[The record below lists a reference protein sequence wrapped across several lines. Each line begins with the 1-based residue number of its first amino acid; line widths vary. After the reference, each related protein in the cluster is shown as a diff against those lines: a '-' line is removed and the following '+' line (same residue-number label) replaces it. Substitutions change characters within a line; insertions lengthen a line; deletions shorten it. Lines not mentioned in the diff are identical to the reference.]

1 MILDHLPSLESPD
14 FRLSDESLNIQIH
27 LLDLKIYPSP
37 SPQPPSAEF
46 APYLPQ
52 FLSRSRR
59 LGCVRRPLLRAFK
72 RALVR
77 QSRLPRWLVIAL
89 SLSGT
94 MTKILS
100 TYLGQFPVDSLG
112 SWTIHETSLML
123 LDGVISSM
131 IDYPLSDPWV
141 DQSSHETCSL

>member
-1 MILDHLPSLESPD
+1 MILDYLPALESPD
-14 FRLSDESLNIQIH
+14 FRLSDESLIIQIH

-46 APYLPQ
+46 SPYLPQ
-52 FLSRSRR
+52 FLSRFRR
-59 LGCVRRPLLRAFK
+59 LGCARRPLRRPFK
-72 RALVR
+72 RVLGR
-77 QSRLPRWLVIAL
+77 QNRLPRWLAIAL

-100 TYLGQFPVDSLG
+100 TYLGQLPVDSSG
-112 SWTIHETSLML
+112 SWTIHYTSLML
-123 LDGVISSM
+123 LDGVTSSM
-131 IDYPLSDPWV
+131 INYPLSDPWA

>member
-14 FRLSDESLNIQIH
+14 FRLSDDPLIIQIH
-27 LLDLKIYPSP
+27 LLDLKIYPPP
-37 SPQPPSAEF
+37 SPQHPYAKFP
-46 APYLPQ
+46 PYLHR
-52 FLSRSRR
+52 FYSRFRR
-59 LGCVRRPLLRAFK
+59 IGGVRKLFFRAFR
-72 RALVR
+72 RALDR
-77 QSRLPRWLVIAL
+77 KNRPPRWLVMAL

-112 SWTIHETSLML
+112 SWTIHDASLML
-123 LDGVISSM
+123 LDGVTSSM
-131 IDYPLSDPWV
+131 IHYPLSDPWV

>member
-14 FRLSDESLNIQIH
+14 FRLSDESLIVQIRP
-27 LLDLKIYPSP
+27 LDPKIYPSP
-37 SPQPPSAEF
+37 SPQPLSAKF

-52 FLSRSRR
+52 FLSRFRR
-59 LGCVRRPLLRAFK
+59 LGCVRRPLRSAFK
-72 RALVR
+72 RALGR
-77 QSRLPRWLVIAL
+77 QNRLPRWLVIAL

-100 TYLGQFPVDSLG
+100 TYLGQIPVDSPG
-112 SWTIHETSLML
+112 SWTIHDTSLML
-123 LDGVISSM
+123 LDGVTSSM
-131 IDYPLSDPWV
+131 INYPLPDPWA